1 MKIELLSVADVHA
14 TFTFWPRNQISK
26 ILRFK
31 KTAATLFFWLFGTSV
46 WLSSILLSGY
56 LAILRIF
63 WLFSQ
68 KTKKNDYIF
77 SLIHCFCM
85 ILHHFI
91 LLSKRLLCVTDIS
104 CITSPFNIRVGGAVV
119 QSSPGTREVP
129 GSRPHPGNNFFTLY
143 FQILLDSSVI
153 MGYSVQA
160 RNFES
165 PERAASVFAFLYVC
179 PFVY

>member
-1 MKIELLSVADVHA
+1 MCTRHLHFGPEIK
-14 TFTFWPRNQISK
+14 F
-26 ILRFK
+26 LRFWGLK
-31 KTAATLFFWLFGTSV
+31 RQRQPCF
-46 WLSSILLSGY
+46 SGY
-56 LAILRIF
+56 LGRPSGFLAFCCLAI
-63 WLFSQ
+63 WLFWEFSGYFPKKQ
-68 KTKKNDYIF
+68 KKNDYIF

-104 CITSPFNIRVGGAVV
+104 CITSSFNIRVGGAVV

-129 GSRPHPGNNFFTLY
+129 GSGPHPGNNFFTLF

>member
-104 CITSPFNIRVGGAVV
+104 CITSIVL
-119 QSSPGTREVP
+119 QSWWRSGTILAWNARGPGFRAPP
-129 GSRPHPGNNFFTLY
+129 GQQFFYT
-143 FQILLDSSVI
+143 FFFKFCWI
-153 MGYSVQA
+153 A
-160 RNFES
+160 
-165 PERAASVFAFLYVC
+165 P
-179 PFVY
+179 

>member
-14 TFTFWPRNQISK
+14 TFTFWPRNQISM

-31 KTAATLFFWLFGTSV
+31 KTAATLFFSGYLGRLAFWLCFV
-46 WLSSILLSGY
+46 WLSGY
-56 LAILRIF
+56 FENFLAIF
-63 WLFSQ
+63 P
-68 KTKKNDYIF
+68 KNKKNDYIF

-129 GSRPHPGNNFFTLY
+129 GSGPHPGNNFFTL
-143 FQILLDSSVI
+143 FFS
-153 MGYSVQA
+153 
-160 RNFES
+160 NF
-165 PERAASVFAFLYVC
+165 VG
-179 PFVY
+179 